1 MYFPG
6 LRGALNRSNCKLSGE
21 PEEGIQPQHEG
32 GETLG
37 ERKIK
42 SENDVRFSNLCSK
55 SSSISVFIILIC
67 FQVLQLKQEQRA
79 TSQAIAYSLDQ
90 VKVLFYDEL

>member
-6 LRGALNRSNCKLSGE
+6 LWGALNRSNCKLSGE

-55 SSSISVFIILIC
+55 SLSISVFLIC